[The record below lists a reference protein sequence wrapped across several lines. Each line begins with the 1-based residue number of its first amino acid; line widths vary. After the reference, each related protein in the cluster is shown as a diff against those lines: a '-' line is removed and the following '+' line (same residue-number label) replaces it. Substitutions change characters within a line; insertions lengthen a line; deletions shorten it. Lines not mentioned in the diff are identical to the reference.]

1 MTKNLTRIIIG
12 IILIGLIGTLSF
24 LGYIWFAGGSGEVSE
39 DIADAA
45 ETIDDVGEGILFR
58 IDPEESQATFTLE
71 EDLIGVRTTVIGR
84 TTQVG
89 GDIVINFDNPS
100 VSEIGTIRINA
111 RSFATDQEMRNRTIR
126 NFILQSSQDEF
137 EFIDFVPAEIIGLPE
152 SVEIGESYSFDI
164 SGDLTIVG
172 ESNPVTFNATVTIN
186 SETEISGTASSNIM
200 YADWGIS
207 IPNASGVANVTEDVD
222 LEITFVANVV
232 TEEASTED

>member
-126 NFILQSSQDEF
+126 NFILQSSHDEF
-137 EFIDFVPAEIIGLPE
+137 EFIDFVPAEIVGLPE
-152 SVEIGESYSFDI
+152 IVEIGESYSFDI

-172 ESNPVTFNATVTIN
+172 ESNPVIFNATVTIN

-200 YADWGIS
+200 YADWGIN

-222 LEITFVANVV
+222 LEITFVANIV
-232 TEEASTED
+232 TEETSTED